1 MTLHSL
7 TVDRRSAP
15 FGIDSAAPEFA
26 WKLPSDAP
34 PQLAYEIDVSVD
46 SSFVPGDILWT
57 SGQVRSATPYGVR
70 YGGGPLRSRT
80 EYHWRVRVHGAEGVV
95 SDWATASF
103 ETGLLDPNDWRAEW
117 ISHPVASKKDPRS
130 IYLST
135 TIELPTD
142 VVRARAYTSALG
154 WYRLFVN
161 ERDITGTSLV
171 PRWTPF
177 QEYTEYQVYDTID
190 ALRAGTNTVGII
202 VSEGRFR
209 GRLGAFSLPN
219 RYGDQLAALVQLE
232 LGLADGSTIEVTTD
246 ASWTASYG
254 RVRVADPKDGER
266 VDLRLPELPWLDGRT
281 EGAVPA
287 VVIPA
292 RRRMIAESVGRVEQ
306 IGRRRAT
313 ISRTP
318 SGTQL
323 IDFGQNLSG
332 VARVRLSGPEGATVR
347 LIYSEVLSSAGEIA
361 TGYLGGGS
369 SKKDWFQRD
378 EVILSGERV
387 DYTPG
392 ATIKGFRY
400 LSIDGP
406 AAPVSEDDV
415 EAIVLSTPLPAI
427 SEFHSSDDRLNQL
440 WNNVVWSLRSN
451 FTDTPTDCPTRERS
465 GWTGDIQVFGPTAV
479 QLVDANAYLRRYLRN
494 LAAEQRP
501 DGTVPPFIP
510 SEAAA
515 GISRNPLGFTRTS
528 VGWGDVAVMLPWTL
542 YRYYGDTAVLRDQY
556 ASAKAWVD
564 QLASRAA
571 RKRGIRRRLRRGIGH
586 LERYIVDTGYHWG
599 EWLRPGE
606 SLASEMPGNFLGRRT
621 SVATAY
627 LAHSAR
633 LLSRIADVLG
643 EDTDSS
649 RYARLA
655 DNASSAWR
663 AAFVTEEG
671 SRIGDDRQDDY
682 VRALAFDLLEPGNRD
697 RAAARLAELVHEAG
711 DHLATGFLSTP
722 MLLGTLVD
730 TGHADV
736 AMRILLQT
744 SAPSWL
750 HAVELGAT
758 TTWETWN
765 GYKEGEPEASHNHYA
780 FGAVV
785 AFLQERV
792 AGLAPAAPG
801 YARLRIAP
809 VIGGD
814 LTSAGVSIQT
824 PYGRASSAWR
834 RGASGAVTLT
844 IEVPPGVRADVVLG
858 EISTE
863 VGSGTHEFTSSAL
876 QDVYGE
882 R

>member
-1 MTLHSL
+1 MTPHSL
-7 TVDRRSAP
+7 TVDRRPAP
-15 FGIDSAAPEFA
+15 FGLDSAAPEFA
-26 WKLPSDAP
+26 WTLANDSP
-34 PQLAYEIDVSVD
+34 PQLGYEIEVSVD
-46 SSFVPGDILWT
+46 SSFLPRDITWT
-57 SGQVRSATPYGVR
+57 SGLVESTTPYGAP
-70 YGGGPLRSRT
+70 YAGGALHSRT
-80 EYHWRVRVHGAEGVV
+80 EYHWRVRVHGPDSTV

-103 ETGLLDPNDWRAEW
+103 ETGLLHPTDWRAGW
-117 ISHPVASKKDPRS
+117 ISHPVAAKKDPRS

-135 TIELPTD
+135 TIELPAD

-161 ERDITGTSLV
+161 EHDVTGTALV

-177 QEYTEYQVYDTID
+177 HNYTEYQVYDTTD
-190 ALRAGTNTVGII
+190 ALRAGTNVVGII

-219 RYGDQLAALVQLE
+219 RYGDRLAALMQLE
-232 LGLADGSTIEVTTD
+232 LELSDGSTVNVTTD
-246 ASWTASYG
+246 ESWTASYG

-266 VDLRLPELPWLDGRT
+266 VDLRLPELPWLDGPA
-281 EGAVPA
+281 EGTVRA
-287 VVIPA
+287 VVLPE
-292 RRRMIAESVGRVEQ
+292 RRRMIAESVERVEQ
-306 IGRRRAT
+306 IGRRRGT
-313 ISRTP
+313 VSRTP
-318 SGTQL
+318 SGKQL
-323 IDFGQNLSG
+323 VDFGQNLSG

-347 LIYSEVLSSAGEIA
+347 LMYSEVLSSNGEIA
-361 TGYLGGGS
+361 TGYLGGAS

-378 EVILSGERV
+378 EAILGSEPV

-400 LSIDGP
+400 LCIDGP
-406 AAPVSEDDV
+406 AEPISAEDV
-415 EAIVLSTPLPAI
+415 EAIVLSTPLPAV
-427 SEFHSSDDRLNQL
+427 SEFHSSDGRLNQL
-440 WNNVVWSLRSN
+440 WQNVVQSLRSN

-479 QLVDANAYLRRYLRN
+479 QLVDADAYLRRYLRN
-494 LAAEQRP
+494 LAAEQHP

-528 VGWGDVAVMLPWTL
+528 AGWGDVAVMLPWTL
-542 YRYYGDTAVLRDQY
+542 YQYYGDTTVLRDQY

-564 QLASRAA
+564 QMALRAA
-571 RKRGIRRRLRRGIGH
+571 RKRGMRRRFTRGVGH

-633 LLSRIADVLG
+633 LLSQIADVLG
-643 EDTDSS
+643 ENADSS
-649 RYARLA
+649 RYTQLA
-655 DNASSAWR
+655 DSASTAWR
-663 AAFVTEEG
+663 AAFVTEGG

-682 VRALAFDLLEPGNRD
+682 VRALAFDLLEAHHRD
-697 RAAARLAELVHEAG
+697 RAATRLAELVEQAG

-722 MLLGTLVD
+722 MLLDTLVD

-736 AMRILLQT
+736 ALRILLRT

-750 HAVELGAT
+750 HAIELGAT
-758 TTWETWN
+758 TTWETWD
-765 GYKEGEPEASHNHYA
+765 GYKQGEPEASHNHYA
-780 FGAVV
+780 FGAVA
-785 AFLQERV
+785 AFLQERI

-809 VIGGD
+809 IIGGG
-814 LTSAGVSIQT
+814 LTSAAVSIDT
-824 PYGRASSAWR
+824 VYGRASSSWKR
-834 RGASGAVTLT
+834 SSSGVVTLT
-844 IEVPPGVRADVVLG
+844 VEVPPGVRADIVLG

-863 VGSGTHEFTSSAL
+863 VGSGTHDFTSNAL
-876 QDVYGE
+876 ETASGN